1 MQLFLTEVTSKMA
14 SNEYVIPGHYE
25 DLTPAPQLDQKTL
38 NKMAWRSCFLQAS
51 FNYERMQAAGW
62 LYSIIPGL
70 EKIHTNKNDLA
81 ASMSHNLEFFNTHPF
96 LVTFVMGI
104 VLSLE
109 QNKVDIPTIR
119 AVRVAAMGPLGGIG
133 DALFWLTLV
142 PITAGITSNMAIN
155 GNAAA
160 PIIFL
165 VIFNAVQ
172 FALRFWLMNWSYKL
186 GTSAI
191 DALTANMQAF
201 TRAASIMGVFVVG
214 CLVVT
219 MGGTQINL
227 QIPNGT
233 TRGIAAHTVVV
244 SEEEAENFTGLEG
257 IDTETAEA
265 GTMAMTDADGNALT
279 ATDADGKV
287 NQVSIPGPVEPEEPV
302 IPEES
307 SSSSGGG
314 SATLSAPAS
323 PLPGLTVTDKD
334 GQRISYTSTQ
344 SGNTLTVCVGRFTA
358 SLHASLSAL
367 RQLRA
372 EGIETIT
379 FQTILC
385 STTLSLDELLAMGG
399 EDAEVVLTHH
409 IRSSTL
415 TVGGKAV

>member
-1 MQLFLTEVTSKMA
+1 MA
-14 SNEYVIPGHYE
+14 SNEYVIPEHYE

-70 EKIHTNKNDLA
+70 EKIHANKNDLA

-233 TRGIAAHTVVV
+233 TRGLAPTTVIV
-244 SEEEAENFTGLEG
+244 SEKEAENFTGMEG

-265 GTMAMTDADGNALT
+265 GTIAMTDEDGNALT
-279 ATDADGKV
+279 ATDADGNEVKCGV
-287 NQVSIPGPVEPEEPV
+287 ADLGNGM
-302 IPEES
+302 ES
-307 SSSSGGG
+307 VTY
-314 SATLSAPAS
+314 A
-323 PLPGLTVTDKD
+323 TVTEDPVNFSVAD
-334 GQRISYTSTQ
+334 TL
-344 SGNTLTVCVGRFTA
+344 NTIVPKLVPLMLTLLLYYMFAKHSWTPTK
-358 SLHASLSAL
+358 
-367 RQLRA
+367 
-372 EGIETIT
+372 GILLL
-379 FQTILC
+379 FVLGILGAGPLGLWP
-385 STTLSLDELLAMGG
+385 S
-399 EDAEVVLTHH
+399 
-409 IRSSTL
+409 IW
-415 TVGGKAV
+415 

>member
-1 MQLFLTEVTSKMA
+1 MA
-14 SNEYVIPGHYE
+14 SNEYVIPEHYE

-142 PITAGITSNMAIN
+142 PIPAGLTSNMAIN
-155 GNAAA
+155 GTAAA
-160 PIIFL
+160 PIIIL

-233 TRGIAAHTVVV
+233 TRGLAPTTVIV
-244 SEEEAENFTGLEG
+244 SEKEAENFTGMEG

-265 GTMAMTDADGNALT
+265 GTIAMTDEDGNALT
-279 ATDADGKV
+279 ATDADGNEVKCGV
-287 NQVSIPGPVEPEEPV
+287 ADLGNGM
-302 IPEES
+302 ES
-307 SSSSGGG
+307 VTY
-314 SATLSAPAS
+314 A
-323 PLPGLTVTDKD
+323 TVTEDPVNFSVAD
-334 GQRISYTSTQ
+334 TL
-344 SGNTLTVCVGRFTA
+344 NTIVPKLVPLMLTLLLYYMFAKHSWTPTK
-358 SLHASLSAL
+358 
-367 RQLRA
+367 
-372 EGIETIT
+372 GILLL
-379 FQTILC
+379 FVLGILGAGPLGLWP
-385 STTLSLDELLAMGG
+385 S
-399 EDAEVVLTHH
+399 
-409 IRSSTL
+409 IW
-415 TVGGKAV
+415 

>member
-1 MQLFLTEVTSKMA
+1 MA
-14 SNEYVIPGHYE
+14 SNEYVIPEHYE

-233 TRGIAAHTVVV
+233 TRGLAPTTVIV
-244 SEEEAENFTGLEG
+244 SEKEAENFTGMEG

-265 GTMAMTDADGNALT
+265 GTIAMTDEDGNALT
-279 ATDADGKV
+279 ATDADGNEVKCGV
-287 NQVSIPGPVEPEEPV
+287 TDLGNGM
-302 IPEES
+302 ES
-307 SSSSGGG
+307 VTY
-314 SATLSAPAS
+314 A
-323 PLPGLTVTDKD
+323 TVTEDPVNFSVAD
-334 GQRISYTSTQ
+334 TL
-344 SGNTLTVCVGRFTA
+344 NTIVPKLVPLMLTLLLYYMFAKHSWTPTK
-358 SLHASLSAL
+358 
-367 RQLRA
+367 
-372 EGIETIT
+372 GILLL
-379 FQTILC
+379 FVLGILGAGPLGLWP
-385 STTLSLDELLAMGG
+385 S
-399 EDAEVVLTHH
+399 
-409 IRSSTL
+409 IW
-415 TVGGKAV
+415 

>member
-1 MQLFLTEVTSKMA
+1 MA
-14 SNEYVIPGHYE
+14 SNEYVIPEHYE

-70 EKIHTNKNDLA
+70 KKIHTNKNDLA

-233 TRGIAAHTVVV
+233 TRGLAPTTVIV
-244 SEEEAENFTGLEG
+244 SEKEAENFTGMEG

-265 GTMAMTDADGNALT
+265 GTIAMTDEDGNALT
-279 ATDADGKV
+279 ATDADGNEVKCGV
-287 NQVSIPGPVEPEEPV
+287 ADLGNGM
-302 IPEES
+302 ES
-307 SSSSGGG
+307 VTY
-314 SATLSAPAS
+314 A
-323 PLPGLTVTDKD
+323 TVTEDPVNFSVAD
-334 GQRISYTSTQ
+334 TL
-344 SGNTLTVCVGRFTA
+344 NTIVPKLVPLMLTLLLYYMFAKHSWTPTK
-358 SLHASLSAL
+358 
-367 RQLRA
+367 
-372 EGIETIT
+372 GILLL
-379 FQTILC
+379 FVLGILGAGPLGLWP
-385 STTLSLDELLAMGG
+385 S
-399 EDAEVVLTHH
+399 
-409 IRSSTL
+409 IW
-415 TVGGKAV
+415 

>member
-1 MQLFLTEVTSKMA
+1 MA
-14 SNEYVIPGHYE
+14 SNEYVIPEHYE

-70 EKIHTNKNDLA
+70 EKIHINKNDLA

-165 VIFNAVQ
+165 VIFNVVQ

-279 ATDADGKV
+279 ASDADG
-287 NQVSIPGPVEPEEPV
+287 NAVECGV
-302 IPEES
+302 TDL
-307 SSSSGGG
+307 GNGM
-314 SATLSAPAS
+314 AS
-323 PLPGLTVTDKD
+323 VTYGTVTEDPVNFSVAD
-334 GQRISYTSTQ
+334 TL
-344 SGNTLTVCVGRFTA
+344 NTIVPKLVPLMLTLLLYYMFAKHSWTPTK
-358 SLHASLSAL
+358 
-367 RQLRA
+367 
-372 EGIETIT
+372 GILLL
-379 FQTILC
+379 FVLGILGAGPLGLWP
-385 STTLSLDELLAMGG
+385 S
-399 EDAEVVLTHH
+399 
-409 IRSSTL
+409 IW
-415 TVGGKAV
+415 

>member
-1 MQLFLTEVTSKMA
+1 MA
-14 SNEYVIPGHYE
+14 SNEYVIPEHYE

-165 VIFNAVQ
+165 VIFNVVQ

-233 TRGIAAHTVVV
+233 TRGLAPTTVIV
-244 SEEEAENFTGLEG
+244 SEKEAENFTGMEG

-265 GTMAMTDADGNALT
+265 GTIAMTDEDGNALT
-279 ATDADGKV
+279 AVDADGNEVKCGV
-287 NQVSIPGPVEPEEPV
+287 ADLGNSM
-302 IPEES
+302 ES
-307 SSSSGGG
+307 VTY
-314 SATLSAPAS
+314 A
-323 PLPGLTVTDKD
+323 TVTEDPVNFSVAD
-334 GQRISYTSTQ
+334 TL
-344 SGNTLTVCVGRFTA
+344 NTIVPKLVPLMLTLLLYYMFAKHSWTPTK
-358 SLHASLSAL
+358 
-367 RQLRA
+367 
-372 EGIETIT
+372 GILLL
-379 FQTILC
+379 FVLGILGAGPLGLWP
-385 STTLSLDELLAMGG
+385 S
-399 EDAEVVLTHH
+399 
-409 IRSSTL
+409 IW
-415 TVGGKAV
+415 

>member
-1 MQLFLTEVTSKMA
+1 MA
-14 SNEYVIPGHYE
+14 SNEYVIPEHYE

-165 VIFNAVQ
+165 VIFNVVQ

-233 TRGIAAHTVVV
+233 TRGLAPTTVIV
-244 SEEEAENFTGLEG
+244 SEKEAENFTGMEG

-265 GTMAMTDADGNALT
+265 GTIAMTDEDGNALIATDADGNEVKCGV
-279 ATDADGKV
+279 ADLG
-287 NQVSIPGPVEPEEPV
+287 NGM
-302 IPEES
+302 ES
-307 SSSSGGG
+307 VTY
-314 SATLSAPAS
+314 A
-323 PLPGLTVTDKD
+323 TVTEDPVNFSVAD
-334 GQRISYTSTQ
+334 TL
-344 SGNTLTVCVGRFTA
+344 NTIVPKLVPLMLTLLLYYMFAKHSWTPTK
-358 SLHASLSAL
+358 
-367 RQLRA
+367 
-372 EGIETIT
+372 GILLL
-379 FQTILC
+379 FVLGILGAGPLGLWP
-385 STTLSLDELLAMGG
+385 S
-399 EDAEVVLTHH
+399 
-409 IRSSTL
+409 IW
-415 TVGGKAV
+415 